1 MEHVSSIM
9 EREVVLEADLMN
21 QGYGNES
28 LRDWEAVI
36 EGLHRFPSS
45 ILLFVNSLCYDLVA
59 GLKHYSNLMC
69 IKFSDKS

>member
-9 EREVVLEADLMN
+9 EREVVLEADFMN

-36 EGLHRFPSS
+36 EGLHRFQVYGCLVRFYC
-45 ILLFVNSLCYDLVA
+45 LLTLCAVIWWLV
-59 GLKHYSNLMC
+59 
-69 IKFSDKS
+69 